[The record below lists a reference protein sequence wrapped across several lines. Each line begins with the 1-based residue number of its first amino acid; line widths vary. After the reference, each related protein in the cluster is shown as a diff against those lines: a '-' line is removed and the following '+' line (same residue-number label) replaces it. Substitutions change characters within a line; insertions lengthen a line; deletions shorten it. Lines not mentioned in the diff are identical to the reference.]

1 MNVDVPSTPLAVSGG
16 GWTTQLPLFLPADES
31 ASSGAAVK
39 QPKVLIV
46 EDEHIVALG
55 VESALLDAGMEVAG
69 IAATADAA
77 VSLARSTKPDL
88 AVMDIRLA
96 GKRDGVEAALDLFNL
111 FGIRCVFATAYS
123 DAGTRE
129 RAAPARPLGWI
140 SKPYQAQALIR
151 AIRSGLADLEE
162 GDGR

>member
-1 MNVDVPSTPLAVSGG
+1 MNVSASTTSLAIGG
-16 GWTTQLPLFLPADES
+16 GRWATTLQVFFPADET
-31 ASSGAAVK
+31 SSGAAPR
-39 QPKVLIV
+39 QPRVLIV

-55 VESALLDAGMEVAG
+55 IESAILDAGMQVAG

-77 VSLARSTKPDL
+77 VSLARSTKPNL

-111 FGIRCVFATAYS
+111 FAIRCVFATAYS

-151 AIRSGLADLEE
+151 AIRSGLAALEE
-162 GDGR
+162 ENG